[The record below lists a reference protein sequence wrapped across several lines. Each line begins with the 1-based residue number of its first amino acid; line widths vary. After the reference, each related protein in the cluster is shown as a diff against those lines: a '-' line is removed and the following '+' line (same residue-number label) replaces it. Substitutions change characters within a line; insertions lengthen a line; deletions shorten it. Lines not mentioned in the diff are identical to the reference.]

1 MRYTRLTNNTLIK
14 DLCEVKHEPYTKK
27 GYAYTPE
34 TNRVV
39 IQRDVLTKTALQD
52 LEKNLRGTDLIEFSD
67 KTVTVNLTVIDNVP
81 FDFKPQTKKIAHAF
95 VDKFFEG
102 VDIEFAMDFG
112 MTDNIVQDL
121 YDVIEVRT
129 HCKKRIDSKCLLAQL
144 IYKGEYSTYNKR
156 EVLDTSIIDR
166 YRIEDYTLVV
176 TRFKKEATFK
186 CLKKLGQ
193 TWVTKELLTNSLRKH
208 IREMLEDYTRV
219 HKEVKNNRIMQE
231 KLYVV
236 SYSSITLSGAAHD
249 QLSRLVEPL
258 FLDKLRNT
266 IGKMSYEELL
276 AAYPHPQFKNS

>member
-1 MRYTRLTNNTLIK
+1 MRYTHLTNNALIK
-14 DLCEVKHEPYTKK
+14 DLCEVKHESYTKK
-27 GYAYTPE
+27 GYVYTPE
-34 TNRVV
+34 TNKVV
-39 IQRDVLTKTALQD
+39 IQKDVLTKTALND

-67 KTVTVNLTVIDNVP
+67 ETVTVDLSVIDNVP
-81 FDFKPQTKKIAHAF
+81 FDFKPKTKEVAHAF

-112 MTDNIVQDL
+112 MTDDVVRNL

-129 HCKKRIDSKCLLAQL
+129 KCKKRIDSKCLLAQL
-144 IYKGEYSTYNKR
+144 LYKGEYSTYNKR
-156 EVLDTSIIDR
+156 EALDESIIDR

-186 CLKKLGQ
+186 CLKDLGQ
-193 TWVTKELLTNSLRKH
+193 TWVTKELLTSSLRKH

-219 HKEVKNNRIMQE
+219 HKEVKNNRILQE

-236 SYSSITLSGAAHD
+236 SYGCITLSGAAHD

-276 AAYPHPQFKNS
+276 AYYPHPRFKGS